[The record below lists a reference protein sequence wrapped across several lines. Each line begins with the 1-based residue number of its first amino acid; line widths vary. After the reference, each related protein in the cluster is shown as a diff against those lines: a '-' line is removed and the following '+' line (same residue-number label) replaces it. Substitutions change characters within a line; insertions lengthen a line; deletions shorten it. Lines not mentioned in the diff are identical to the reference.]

1 MQFQEKMMHL
11 KEMSGRTQKAY
22 KSNIQ
27 STGII
32 MNVWNMNILIP
43 LHKNMSLDLEF
54 PWTTWRNGEPNFT
67 FSSSSSCSFP
77 LNIFLNTLPSTFL
90 NVPVLKVIKIL
101 FDCSALVLS

>member
-32 MNVWNMNILIP
+32 MNV
-43 LHKNMSLDLEF
+43 
-54 PWTTWRNGEPNFT
+54 
-67 FSSSSSCSFP
+67 
-77 LNIFLNTLPSTFL
+77 
-90 NVPVLKVIKIL
+90 
-101 FDCSALVLS
+101 